1 MLREIGLQTS
11 LEGCGGV
18 GLAARIELEAD
29 LGSWKTEPGRA
40 WTEGKE
46 WRESQ
51 EAQATLMGGDHNPIP
66 LEFP

>member
-18 GLAARIELEAD
+18 DLAARIELEAE
-29 LGSWKTEPGRA
+29 LRSWKREPIRA

-46 WRESQ
+46 WRES
-51 EAQATLMGGDHNPIP
+51 
-66 LEFP
+66 